1 MEEKQGRKKSL
12 KAYILVLSLLPI
24 CILGT
29 EVIALLFIYLKGK
42 IDNSLYRTV
51 VIQMAIF
58 VVVTLIIT
66 AVVVVI
72 LVSRMIATLLRLSDI
87 LNAVSDG
94 DLTQEIAQ
102 KDLEHNNELGVIA
115 RSTAL
120 LNDKLKSLVSG
131 ISGTTEM
138 LKESAADMERI
149 ADSTAQAADH
159 VTTNMEEITTELT
172 NQSGQTENVASD
184 VFQIGKMIEQ
194 STKAV
199 DSLRNDMEAMQL
211 SGKEG
216 MKTVAQLETVDEDV
230 RTRMEVIARQT
241 NTTNSSAQEIQAATE
256 LIASIAEETN
266 LLALNASIEAA
277 RAGDQGR
284 GFAVVADQIQ
294 KLAEQSNQSAAT
306 IDQIVQHLLSDA
318 GNAVTTMEE
327 IQGSIKQQN
336 ETVAAVK
343 EVFSKVSEGIMRS
356 ARAIEEIADSTR
368 YLNDSKEN
376 LITASEQLNTI
387 SQNSLAVTEETNAE
401 AQELDSSVAIIN
413 ESTVKLK
420 DSAEE
425 LARQMEY
432 FKK

>member
-1 MEEKQGRKKSL
+1 MEEKQRRKKSL

-216 MKTVAQLETVDEDV
+216 MKTVTQLETVDEDV

>member
-1 MEEKQGRKKSL
+1 MEEKQRRKKSL

>member
-1 MEEKQGRKKSL
+1 MEEKQRRKKSL

-216 MKTVAQLETVDEDV
+216 MKTVVQLETVDEDV
-230 RTRMEVIARQT
+230 RARMEVIARQT